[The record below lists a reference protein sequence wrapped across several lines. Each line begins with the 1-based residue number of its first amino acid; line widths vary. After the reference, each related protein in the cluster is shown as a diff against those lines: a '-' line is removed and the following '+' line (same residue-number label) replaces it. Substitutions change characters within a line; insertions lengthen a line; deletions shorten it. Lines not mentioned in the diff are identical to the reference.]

1 MKEKILLIVPH
12 QDDELLV
19 GGGLLRTLARN
30 KEYDAYV
37 VYTTN
42 GDFFPHEGEARL
54 RESVRV
60 LKEFAGMEESHMIFL
75 GYGDGWRDGGHLYH
89 QNGDRA
95 LVSMA
100 GRIETYGL
108 KGHADYRYA
117 RSGRHSAYRRED
129 FKQDLKDVIAGEIGR
144 AHV

>member
-75 GYGDGWRDGGHLYH
+75 GYGDGWRDGGLEGQLRHLF
-89 QNGDRA
+89 Q
-95 LVSMA
+95 
-100 GRIETYGL
+100 I
-108 KGHADYRYA
+108 
-117 RSGRHSAYRRED
+117 
-129 FKQDLKDVIAGEIGR
+129 F
-144 AHV
+144 